1 MVASATLRP
10 RTSNPYAAFRRRAFC
25 VSVDRGMRHD
35 GITFCDADQEC
46 RRRDRGEFPD
56 RRRSY
61 LLRSGSGDTTLR
73 SSILGGFPL
82 PKFHITRLEP
92 LAYQFPS
99 GKEADGLQD
108 MV

>member
-35 GITFCDADQEC
+35 GITFCDADQER

-56 RRRSY
+56 QRRSY
-61 LLRSGSGDTTLR
+61 LLRSGSDNSALR
-73 SSILGGFPL
+73 RPTVAVPGFRAL
-82 PKFHITRLEP
+82 LNSELVELKDNRRNSK
-92 LAYQFPS
+92 A
-99 GKEADGLQD
+99 
-108 MV
+108 

>member
-35 GITFCDADQEC
+35 GITFCDADQER

-56 RRRSY
+56 QRRSY
-61 LLRSGSGDTTLR
+61 LLRSGSANTALRRTSLTL
-73 SSILGGFPL
+73 FPSTHL
-82 PKFHITRLEP
+82 DRPGLEP
-92 LAYQFPS
+92 AFDRLRE
-99 GKEADGLQD
+99 GG
-108 MV
+108 